1 MFIAVVWFVQDSARS
16 VGEEIDAADDDSDIV
31 SPSGTSGQ
39 ADLGSSRKSDHK
51 EKDHHLHSDVG
62 HSSSNKHA
70 KGNVSLGHNSAY
82 TAVELGK
89 KSKGDGNGSNK
100 ELTAEKNLEDKNTD
114 MASSTGASANSVKE
128 KKKDI
133 TESGSEEKKTDSKAH
148 ELKPGVLDEDE
159 ALSSARM
166 VTSVRS
172 DRKDRSRDRK
182 EPDNKEMRESGKSEL
197 PKKTLML
204 EDIFRPS
211 RPNASYL
218 AAMAKEFAVNTA
230 YEHES
235 HKSHDL
241 EKSSVKRTVSKPREE
256 KSGDTIEPS
265 EADMGKS
272 KQAAKRLRKITDEN
286 AVMLCIGD
294 CYCAWGFLHLMSL
307 LYAVMF
313 VLLGVRY
320 ML

>member
-16 VGEEIDAADDDSDIV
+16 VGEEIEAADDDSDIV

-39 ADLGSSRKSDHK
+39 ADLESSRKSDHK

-70 KGNVSLGHNSAY
+70 KGNVSLGHSSAY
-82 TAVELGK
+82 TALELGK
-89 KSKGDGNGSNK
+89 KSKGDGSGSGK
-100 ELTAEKNLEDKNTD
+100 ILTAEKNLEDKSTD
-114 MASSTGASANSVKE
+114 VVSSTGVSANSVKE

-133 TESGSEEKKTDSKAH
+133 TESGSEEKKTDGKAH
-148 ELKPGVLDEDE
+148 VLKPNELDEDE
-159 ALSSARM
+159 TRSSARM
-166 VTSVRS
+166 VPSVRS
-172 DRKDRSRDRK
+172 DRKDRSRDKK
-182 EPDNKEMRESGKSEL
+182 ESDNSEMRESGKSEL

-218 AAMAKEFAVNTA
+218 ATMAKDFAVDTA
-230 YEHES
+230 DEHES

-241 EKSSVKRTVSKPREE
+241 EKASVKRTVSKPRED
-256 KSGDTIEPS
+256 KPGDTIGPI
-265 EADMGKS
+265 ATDMGKS
-272 KQAAKRLRKITDEN
+272 KQAPKRLRKITDEN

-294 CYCAWGFLHLMSL
+294 GYCAWGFLHLMSL
-307 LYAVMF
+307 LYAVML